1 MTFVHGRNV
10 AILHGAYDLTTY
22 FNSVDVPN
30 EVEEVETTT
39 FGSTSK
45 TFLLGFAESSI
56 SLEGYWDGTA
66 NAVDARLQ
74 AVLGGS
80 GTPTTVGW
88 NQTTI
93 GNRAI
98 LASGIEKSYGIT
110 AGVGDAVAV
119 SAEMRADGGVDYGVF
134 LHNLTA
140 EGAGGNT
147 DPYDG
152 TAGSSNGYATT
163 LHVTALS
170 GGGTW
175 TIKVQHCTTSGGVY
189 ADLVTFTNATGITS
203 ERKTGTGTV
212 NQYLRVLWTIAG
224 GAGNS
229 ATFAVAFARR

>member
-39 FGSTSK
+39 FGSTAK
-45 TFLLGFAESSI
+45 TFLLGFAEGAI
-56 SLEGYWDGTA
+56 SLEGYWDGSA
-66 NAVDARLQ
+66 SAVDARLQ

-80 GTPTTVGW
+80 GTATTVGW
-88 NQTTI
+88 NGTTI
-93 GNRAI
+93 GNRCV
-98 LASGIEKSYGIT
+98 LASGIEKKYDIT

-119 SAEMRADGGVDYGVF
+119 AAEMRADGGVDYGIF
-134 LHNLTA
+134 LHAKTA
-140 EGAGGNT
+140 ESTDDNT
-147 DPYDG
+147 ASVDNSAA
-152 TAGSSNGYATT
+152 TTNGYATT

-175 TIKVQHCTTSGGVY
+175 TIKVQHSTNNSVW
-189 ADLVTFTNATGITS
+189 ADLVTFTAATGLTS

-212 NQYLRVLWTIAG
+212 NRYLRVLWTIAG
-224 GAGNS
+224 GSGNA